1 MFPENPRILCTNDD
15 GADAHGLQVL
25 ERIAAQLSNDV
36 WTVAPAVEQ
45 SGASRAL
52 SLHDPLRVRWLAE
65 RRWSVSGTPTDCVML
80 AVAHLLRE
88 HKPDL
93 VLSGV
98 NRGQNLA
105 EHVTYSGTVAGAMQG
120 MELGVPAVALSQAF
134 DFGPESHIHWE
145 TAETH
150 APGILREL
158 MAASWPEN
166 VLININFPDLP
177 PDSVRG
183 VEVTRLGARN
193 EQMMNV
199 QRRTD
204 PGGRDYYWLG
214 FEERPAPPPEGVDI
228 RAVNE
233 GRISVTPLH
242 VDLTHDET
250 RERLTER
257 LSGRLTGALAG

>member
-1 MFPENPRILCTNDD
+1 MIPENPRILLTNDD

-25 ERIAAQLSNDV
+25 ERIAATLSDDI

-52 SLHDPLRVRWLAE
+52 SLHDPLRIRKLGE

-80 AVAHLLRE
+80 ALGDLVEGA
-88 HKPDL
+88 KPDL
-93 VLSGV
+93 ILSGV

-105 EHVTYSGTVAGAMQG
+105 EHVTYSGTIAGAMQG
-120 MELGVPAVALSQAF
+120 MELGVPSIALSQAY
-134 DFGPESHIHWE
+134 DFRPDSHIHWD

-150 APGILREL
+150 APDILRSL
-158 MAASWPEN
+158 IAAGWPDG
-166 VLININFPDLP
+166 VLININFPDLAP
-177 PDSVRG
+177 EAVKG
-183 VEVTRLGARN
+183 VEITRLGMRN
-193 EQMMNV
+193 EQVMSMH
-199 QRRTD
+199 RRTD

-214 FEERPAPPPEGVDI
+214 FQERAQRPPEGSDI
-228 RAVNE
+228 RAVMD

-250 RERLTER
+250 RLH
-257 LSGRLTGALAG
+257 LLDAIGAPPRASE

>member
-1 MFPENPRILCTNDD
+1 MFPQNPRILCTNDD

-25 ERIAAQLSNDV
+25 ERIAAQLSDDV

-52 SLHDPLRVRWLAE
+52 SLNDPLRVRKLGE

-80 AVAHLLRE
+80 AMGALLGDRA
-88 HKPDL
+88 PDL
-93 VLSGV
+93 ILSGV

-120 MELGVPAVALSQAF
+120 MELGVPSIALSQAY
-134 DFGPESHIHWE
+134 DFGPESHIHWD

-150 APGILREL
+150 APEILRAL
-158 MAASWPEN
+158 MSAGWPQG
-166 VLININFPDLP
+166 VLININFPDVA
-177 PDSVRG
+177 PDAVQG
-183 VEVTRLGARN
+183 VEITRLGQRN
-193 EQMMNV
+193 EQLMNM
-199 QRRTD
+199 QRRLD
-204 PGGRDYYWLG
+204 PGGREYYWLG
-214 FEERPAPPPEGVDI
+214 FHGRGQQPPEGVDI
-228 RAVNE
+228 RAVQE

-250 RERLTER
+250 RRH
-257 LSGRLTGALAG
+257 LAQAFSPSPPH